1 MENLLTRFYTK
12 FSEHVYR
19 TEDTLFQVLYDK
31 VYRPKIYQL
40 KTGNNPSS
48 EQYAQLKLEYI

>member
-48 EQYAQLKLEYI
+48 DQYA